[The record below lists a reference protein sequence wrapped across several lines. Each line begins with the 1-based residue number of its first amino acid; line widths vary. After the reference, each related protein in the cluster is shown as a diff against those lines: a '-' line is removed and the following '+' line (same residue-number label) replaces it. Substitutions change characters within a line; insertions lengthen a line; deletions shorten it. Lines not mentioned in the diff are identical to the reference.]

1 MCQCNFDLVYFKY
14 MEISDSGKLTQTE
27 KAYGALKKAILRGDI
42 EEGVFLSES
51 DIMRRYE
58 IGRTPYREA
67 CNRLHH
73 ERLLEAVPRRGYLVP
88 EVSYQAVC
96 AIFETRL
103 ILESAIAE
111 LACARATEKDLVD
124 LDRLAGKPQRSGNP
138 ERDFAKLI
146 QANTDF
152 HIRLAKTTRNRELV
166 ELLTRTLEKTERLMY
181 IELRCSR
188 FWDAEF
194 EGLHRRIV
202 DALRSRDPRQARE
215 ALLSDITD
223 AQKATL
229 SFGQN
234 PLGLEINGIARRPQP
249 DQSKAPLQIEGQPAR
264 GPHRSTRR
272 DSSTE

>member
-1 MCQCNFDLVYFKY
+1 MDA
-14 MEISDSGKLTQTE
+14 SDSGKLTQTE

-67 CNRLHH
+67 CNRLHY
-73 ERLLEAVPRRGYLVP
+73 ERLLEVVPRRGYLVP

-103 ILESAIAE
+103 ILEGAIAE
-111 LACARATEKDLVD
+111 LACTRATEHDLVD
-124 LDRLAGKPQRSGNP
+124 MDRLAGKPLRSGNP
-138 ERDFAKLI
+138 EHDFAKLI

-166 ELLTRTLEKTERLMY
+166 ELLTRNLEKTERLMY

-194 EGLHRRIV
+194 EVLHRRIV

-223 AQKATL
+223 AQRATL
-229 SFGQN
+229 TFGQS
-234 PLGLEINGIARRPQP
+234 PSKLAINGITRKPRP
-249 DQSKAPLQIEGQPAR
+249 DLGKAPLQIEGRPPR
-264 GPHRSTRR
+264 GPRRSTKRN
-272 DSSTE
+272 SPTE